1 MYGLCGTPLINNCF
15 VEQTEVRSR
24 DEVVPRQCPD
34 NSCPADIDGCSMLVM
49 SSTVCTLDRLQG
61 LDPVASTIAR
71 PIDVMARQEDLGL

>member
-1 MYGLCGTPLINNCF
+1 
-15 VEQTEVRSR
+15 
-24 DEVVPRQCPD
+24 
-34 NSCPADIDGCSMLVM
+34 MLVM